1 MMQILNELREV
12 SPSDGDQLASYLLAL
27 FILGINWLTGV
38 VYPMYRCVYFPSIQ
52 PGTYSTHDEKL
63 GKVEPAV
70 LIYPKFSPF
79 CCYRLSPVLYL
90 GDLLMLLDAT
100 MCVQAFFTCHELQLK
115 LIRND

>member
-1 MMQILNELREV
+1 
-12 SPSDGDQLASYLLAL
+12 
-27 FILGINWLTGV
+27 
-38 VYPMYRCVYFPSIQ
+38 
-52 PGTYSTHDEKL
+52 
-63 GKVEPAV
+63 V
-70 LIYPKFSPF
+70 LIYPKFSPL